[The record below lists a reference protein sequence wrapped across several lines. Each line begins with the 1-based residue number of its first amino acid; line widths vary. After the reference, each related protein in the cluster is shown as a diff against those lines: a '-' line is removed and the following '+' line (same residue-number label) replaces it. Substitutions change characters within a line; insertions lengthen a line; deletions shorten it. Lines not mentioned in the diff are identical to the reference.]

1 MQFFKT
7 ALAAFAMLAG
17 ITTAAQA
24 TTLVTFEG
32 VAGATV
38 LGANTAPGITAFSLG
53 RSAGLIPN
61 AGSTFNSRDWEEGT
75 DKATALANANTLFWG
90 MNVDALMPY
99 DLGSLEIDYDRSG
112 TGPTQ
117 MAIDLFIG
125 GLFQGEIFFDPAV
138 ANSGS
143 QTALVDLS
151 AFSNVT
157 GNVAFRL
164 SAWGA
169 TSSLGTFDIENDLF
183 GDYGII
189 ISGVRSATAAVPL
202 PASGL
207 LLVGALGALG
217 LRRRRG

>member
-7 ALAAFAMLAG
+7 TLAALAIAAG
-17 ITTAAQA
+17 FTTAAEA

-32 VAGATV
+32 VAGTTV

-53 RSAGLIPN
+53 RSAGLVEN
-61 AGSTFNSRDWEEGT
+61 TGSTFNSRDWDEGT
-75 DKATALANANTLFWG
+75 DKATALANDNTLFWG
-90 MNVDALMPY
+90 MNIDALTPY

-117 MAIDLFIG
+117 MAIDLFVG
-125 GLFQGEIFFDPAV
+125 GVFQAEVFTDTTV
-138 ANSGS
+138 ADSAS

-151 AFSNVT
+151 AFSSVT
-157 GNVAFRL
+157 GNIGFRL

-189 ISGVRSATAAVPL
+189 VSGTRAATAAVPL
-202 PASGL
+202 PASGVL
-207 LLVGALGALG
+207 LIGALGLLG